1 MIEIIGKKCLVGCFN
16 SIDNTGHVHAN
27 VPRTPMANGQI
38 NIAALSEK
46 TFRKIEIQITG
57 TFSYSVK
64 LHFIRWTSDESVIL
78 PSNCKFSSNEF

>member
-46 TFRKIEIQITG
+46 TFIEIQIQ
-57 TFSYSVK
+57 TFSNSTSM
-64 LHFIRWTSDESVIL
+64 FIRWTSDESVIL